1 MKNKSVEFAH
11 CKSPQTQSATCG
23 YFCVIPLLRK
33 QDWELMF
40 LLSQLHFIE
49 LTVEISILL
58 RLQKIGTEHW
68 AVSDVSNSKKNFTKN
83 VNNEILKL
91 KP

>member
-1 MKNKSVEFAH
+1 MGTN
-11 CKSPQTQSATCG
+11 
-23 YFCVIPLLRK
+23 
-33 QDWELMF
+33 F

-68 AVSDVSNSKKNFTKN
+68 AVCDDSNSIKNFTKN

-91 KP
+91 KS